1 MGERSQVAQGSH
13 DSKRQSQKLNPQGSE
28 IQFAFLLHFAASL
41 SQSDCVTI
49 SDSFGVSIIHEIVN
63 MGRQRIY

>member
-13 DSKRQSQKLNPQGSE
+13 NSKRQSRKLNLQGSE

-49 SDSFGVSIIHEIVN
+49 SDNFGVPIIHEIVD
-63 MGRQRIY
+63 MGRQ